1 MFEVF
6 TKELQ
11 SSLRSMIGWVYIA
24 FVLFITGIYTVVYN
38 FFQGLVNYEFA
49 LGSMRFVFLI
59 LVPLMTMNTLA
70 GERRAKTDQFLL
82 TSPLSV
88 TEIIMGK
95 YLALLGLLAVP
106 MIIICIYPLILAQF
120 GGVSLGTVYG
130 TALAVFGLGMVLLA
144 IGMFISSLTDNPV
157 ISAVLTLAVMLVL
170 YWLKDLAGFLPTSSA
185 FSMAVLTFLILLLSA
200 VVWKMTGSSIAA
212 LILGIILE
220 AGLISVFMIDST
232 LLEGVVTKGLTA
244 AAPFSKIDNFAYGL
258 FDITALIYDLSVS
271 ALFLFFTVQSVE
283 ARRWR

>member
-1 MFEVF
+1 MREVF
-6 TKELQ
+6 SKELQ

-88 TEIIMGK
+88 TEIILGK
-95 YLALLGLLAVP
+95 YLAMLALLAIP
-106 MIIICIYPLILAQF
+106 MVVVCLYPLILAQF
-120 GGVSLGTVYG
+120 GAVSLGTVYG
-130 TALAVFGLGMVLLA
+130 TALAIFGLGMVLLA
-144 IGMFISSLTDNPV
+144 IGTFISSLTDNPV
-157 ISAVLTLAVMLVL
+157 ISAVITLALMLVL
-170 YWLKDLAGFLPTSSA
+170 YWLKDLAGFLPSSAA
-185 FSMAVLTFLILLLSA
+185 FSMIALTVLILVLTA
-200 VVWKMTGSSIAA
+200 VVWRMTGNSVAALVVGILLEAA
-212 LILGIILE
+212 LIT
-220 AGLISVFMIDST
+220 VFLVNSA
-232 LLEGVVTKGLTA
+232 LLEGAVTKLLTVI
-244 AAPFSKIDNFAYGL
+244 APFSKIDNFAYGL
-258 FDITALIYDLSVS
+258 FDLTALAYDLSVS

-283 ARRWR
+283 ARRWK